1 MEIRRLVAADA
12 HAYWETRNRGLKEF
26 PDAFTTSIEEGLATS
41 PVTLAK
47 RFGGGNSDDFLL
59 GAFATDGTL
68 SGCAGFQR
76 ETRQKRRHTGTLI
89 GMYVVPEFRGTGAG
103 KKLLLSLIDEVRQLH
118 GMEQLNLSVTHS
130 NASARQLYL
139 HAGFVPFGLE
149 KNGIKVDDVY
159 YDKEYMVLVL

>member
-41 PVTLAK
+41 PTTLVK

-76 ETRQKRRHTGTLI
+76 ESRQKNRHIGTLI
-89 GMYVVPEFRGTGAG
+89 GMYVVPELRGTGSG
-103 KKLLLSLIDEVRQLH
+103 KKLLLALIDEVRQLH
-118 GMEQLNLSVTHS
+118 DMEQLNLSVTHS
-130 NASARQLYL
+130 NESARQLYL
-139 HAGFVPFGLE
+139 HAGFVPFGIE
-149 KNGIKVDDVY
+149 KNAIKVDGVY
-159 YDKEYMVLVL
+159 YDKEYMVLAL

>member
-1 MEIRRLVAADA
+1 MEIRRLIAADA
-12 HAYWETRNRGLKEF
+12 HGYWETRNRGLKEF

-41 PVTLAK
+41 PLTLAK
-47 RFGGGNSDDFLL
+47 RFGGGDSDDFFL

-76 ETRQKRRHTGTLI
+76 KSRQKSRHIGTLI
-89 GMYVVPEFRGTGAG
+89 GVYVAPEFRGSGAG
-103 KKLLLSLIDEVRQLH
+103 KKLLLALIDEVRQLH

-139 HAGFVPFGLE
+139 TAGFVPFGIE
-149 KNGIKVDDVY
+149 KNALKVDGVY
-159 YDKEYMVLVL
+159 YDKEYMALVL

>member
-1 MEIRRLVAADA
+1 MEIRRLVAADT

-41 PVTLAK
+41 PTTLVK

-76 ETRQKRRHTGTLI
+76 ESRQKNRHIGTLI
-89 GMYVVPEFRGTGAG
+89 GMYVVPELRGTGSG
-103 KKLLLSLIDEVRQLH
+103 KKLLLALIDEVRQLH
-118 GMEQLNLSVTHS
+118 DMEQLNLSVTHS
-130 NASARQLYL
+130 NVSARQLYL
-139 HAGFVPFGLE
+139 HAGFVPFGIE
-149 KNGIKVDDVY
+149 KNAIKVDGVY
-159 YDKEYMVLVL
+159 YDKEYMVLAL